1 MSEINTGNSIETEG
15 IPEISLQLEVQ
26 NTVQAPVD
34 PTLTVSGMAAD
45 ARETGLRINAAK
57 QELQTAID
65 GVSESVAAVA
75 GLLFPVGAI
84 YVSTS
89 ETAPTFGGE
98 NWNWEE
104 ILIPATWGDI
114 EDGSRSYKTK
124 EDEDTPGTL
133 HFWRRID
140 DTVGGA
146 E

>member
-1 MSEINTGNSIETEG
+1 MSEVNTDNSIETEG

-26 NTVQAPVD
+26 QTVQAPVD

-45 ARETGLRINAAK
+45 ARETGLRIAAAK
-57 QELQTAID
+57 QELQTEIA

-75 GLLFPVGAI
+75 GLLFPVGCI
-84 YVSTS
+84 YATTS
-89 ETAPTFGGE
+89 NTAPTFGGT

-104 ILIPATWGDI
+104 ILMPATWGDI
-114 EDGSRSYKTK
+114 ADGSRSYKTK
-124 EDEDTPGTL
+124 EEEDTPGTL

>member
-26 NTVQAPVD
+26 QTVQAPVD
-34 PTLTVSGMAAD
+34 PTLTLSGMAAD

-57 QELQTAID
+57 QELQTEID

-89 ETAPTFGGE
+89 ETAPTFGGA

-104 ILIPATWGDI
+104 ILMPATWGDI
-114 EDGSRSYKTK
+114 ADGSRSFKTK
-124 EDEDTPGTL
+124 EAEDTPGTL
-133 HFWRRID
+133 HFWRRIA

>member
-1 MSEINTGNSIETEG
+1 MSEVNAGNSIETEG
-15 IPEISLQLEVQ
+15 IPEIGLQLEVYE
-26 NTVQAPVD
+26 TVQAPVD
-34 PTLTVSGMAAD
+34 PTLTLSGMAAD

-57 QELQTAID
+57 QELQTEID

-75 GLLFPVGAI
+75 GLLFPVGCI
-84 YVSTS
+84 YATTS
-89 ETAPTFGGE
+89 DTAPTFGGA

-114 EDGSRSYKTK
+114 EDGSRSYKAK
-124 EDEDTPGTL
+124 EAEDTPGTL
-133 HFWRRID
+133 HFWRRIA